1 MTIAEAAFLLIL
13 VCLGGA
19 GVCLLIVAIV
29 GLFQW
34 IMGE

>member
-1 MTIAEAAFLLIL
+1 MTIAEAAFLLL
-13 VCLGGA
+13 VICLSGA
-19 GVCLLIVAIV
+19 GLCLLLAAVI